1 LTQSFFKPNLK
12 EDAKI
17 ISIMARKNALHFQP
31 PQKRMSDTVHWRR
44 FGRSISDKL
53 EVGISTQWIA
63 GSKPVSFALEDF
75 QNALEQFTQLSK
87 TKPDNHCDDPLS
99 PQ

>member
-31 PQKRMSDTVHWRR
+31 PQKRMSV
-44 FGRSISDKL
+44 K
-53 EVGISTQWIA
+53 STQWIA